1 MSQAPQYTPAT
12 DFSEEESLNAGGR
25 SSVNTAKLDAEL
37 AAIAATCNALRAN
50 LQILQRDDTKLRDG
64 IVEIAS
70 LSAAVIAFLG
80 GSDFNPRGNWVTG
93 TLYTRLDM
101 VTNGGSN
108 YVALTTHTAG
118 ASFAS
123 DLAAG
128 RWQLFVGQATA
139 DGIAFTPGAD
149 LSSTTVQDAIEEVQ
163 ASQQTNTRALL
174 AYNYGAL

>member
-37 AAIAATCNALRAN
+37 ASIAATCNALRAN
-50 LQILQRDDTKLRDG
+50 LQIIQRDDTKLRDG

-80 GSDFNPRGNWVTG
+80 GGDFNPRGNWATG
-93 TLYTRLDM
+93 AAYTRLDM
-101 VTNGGSN
+101 VTSGGSN
-108 YVALTTHTAG
+108 YVALTNHTAG
-118 ASFAS
+118 ASFAA

-139 DGIAFTPGAD
+139 DGIAYTPGSG
-149 LSSTTVQDAIEEVQ
+149 LTSTTVQAAVQEVQ
-163 ASQQTNTRALL
+163 ANQQTNTRALL
-174 AYNYGAL
+174 AVNYGAI

>member
-25 SSVNTAKLDAEL
+25 SAVNTAKLDAEL

-50 LQILQRDDTKLRDG
+50 LQILQRDDTRLRDG

-70 LSAAVIAFLG
+70 LSAAVVAFLG
-80 GSDFNPRGNWVTG
+80 GSNFNPRGNWAPGVVFA
-93 TLYTRLDM
+93 RLDM
-101 VTNGGSN
+101 ATNVGSN
-108 YVALTTHTAG
+108 YVALTAHTAG
-118 ASFAS
+118 ASFAA

-139 DGIAFTPGAD
+139 DGVAFTPDAG
-149 LSSTTVQDAIEEVQ
+149 LSATTVQNAIEEVQ
-163 ASQQTNTRALL
+163 TNQQTNTRALL
-174 AYNYGAL
+174 AANYGAL

>member
-1 MSQAPQYTPAT
+1 MSQAPQYTPET

-25 SSVNTAKLDAEL
+25 SSVNTAKLDAEF
-37 AAIAATCNALRAN
+37 ASIAASVNALQAN
-50 LQILQRDDTKLRDG
+50 LKILQRDDTKLRDAV
-64 IVEIAS
+64 VEINA

-93 TLYTRLDM
+93 AAYARLDM
-101 VTNGGSN
+101 VTSGGSN
-108 YVALTTHTAG
+108 YVALVAHTAG
-118 ASFAS
+118 ASFAA

-128 RWQLFVGQATA
+128 KWQLFVGQASA

-163 ASQQTNTRALL
+163 ANQQTNSRALL